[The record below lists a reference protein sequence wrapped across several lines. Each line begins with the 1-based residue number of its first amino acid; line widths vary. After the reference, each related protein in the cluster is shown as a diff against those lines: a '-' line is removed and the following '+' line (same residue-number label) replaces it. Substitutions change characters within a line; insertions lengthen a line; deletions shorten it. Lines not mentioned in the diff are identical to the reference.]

1 MDRCGACRDAV
12 DVRIEWPAWR
22 KAWPKA
28 RQEICDLLKAAAKH
42 PEIAGA
48 AGEVAVVLADDLRL
62 RELNARFR
70 GKDRA
75 TNVLSFP
82 DTQLPPGGMALALE
96 TVVREASAQ
105 KKPVIRHS
113 KHLILHGFLHLL
125 GYDHD
130 SARAA
135 RLMEGLEV
143 AILSEMG
150 IPNPYLPRA
159 RSRA

>member
-1 MDRCGACRDAV
+1 MARKALAV

-28 RQEICDLLKAAAKH
+28 RQDIRALLETAAKH

-48 AGEVAVVLADDLRL
+48 AGGVTVVLSDDLRL
-62 RELNARFR
+62 RTLNAQFR

-82 DTQLPPGGMALALE
+82 DPQLPLGGMALAHQ
-96 TVVREASAQ
+96 TIVREASAQ

-143 AILSEMG
+143 AILSDMG
-150 IPNPYLPRA
+150 IPNPYVPRA

>member
-1 MDRCGACRDAV
+1 MAPKTLAI
-12 DVRIEWPAWR
+12 DVRIEAPGWR

-28 RQEICDLLKAAAKH
+28 SGDIRAMLRAAAKR
-42 PEIAGA
+42 PEIAGRA
-48 AGEVAVVLADDLRL
+48 MGEVAVVLADDARL

-70 GKDRA
+70 GKDRP
-75 TNVLSFP
+75 TNVLSFTDSRVP
-82 DTQLPPGGMALALE
+82 LGGMALALE
-96 TVVREASAQ
+96 TIVKEASAQ
-105 KKPVIRHS
+105 NKPVIRHS
-113 KHLILHGFLHLL
+113 KHMILHGFLHLL

-130 SARAA
+130 RAQAA

-143 AILSEMG
+143 AILSTMR

>member
-1 MDRCGACRDAV
+1 MAPKTLAI
-12 DVRIEWPAWR
+12 DVRIEAPGWR

-28 RQEICDLLKAAAKH
+28 SGDIRAMLRAAAKR
-42 PEIAGA
+42 PEIAGRA
-48 AGEVAVVLADDLRL
+48 MGEVAVVLADDARL

-70 GKDRA
+70 GKDRP

-82 DTQLPPGGMALALE
+82 DSRVPLGGMALALE
-96 TVVREASAQ
+96 TILKEASAQ
-105 KKPVIRHS
+105 NKPVIRHS
-113 KHLILHGFLHLL
+113 KHMILHGFLHLL

-130 SARAA
+130 RAQAA

-143 AILSEMG
+143 AILSTMR

>member
-1 MDRCGACRDAV
+1 MAPESLTV
-12 DVRIEWPAWR
+12 DVRIECPGWR

-28 RQEICDLLKAAAKH
+28 AIEIRQLLRAAAKR
-42 PEIAGA
+42 PEIASTA
-48 AGEVAVVLADDLRL
+48 TGEVAVVLADDVRL
-62 RELNARFR
+62 RALNAQFR
-70 GKDRA
+70 GKDRP

-82 DTQLPPGGMALALE
+82 DTAVPLGGMAIAFE
-96 TVVREASAQ
+96 TISREAIAQ
-105 KKPVIRHS
+105 KKPIIRHS

-125 GYDHD
+125 GYDHN

-143 AILSEMG
+143 AILSNMG
-150 IPNPYLPRA
+150 IPNPYVPRA

>member
-1 MDRCGACRDAV
+1 MARKVLTV

-22 KAWPKA
+22 KAWPNA
-28 RQEICDLLKAAAKH
+28 PREIRDLLESAAKH

-48 AGEVAVVLADDLRL
+48 AGEVAVVLSDDLRL
-62 RELNARFR
+62 RALNAQFR

-82 DTQLPPGGMALALE
+82 DPQFPLGGMALAHQ

-143 AILSEMG
+143 AILSDMG
-150 IPNPYLPRA
+150 IPNPYVPRA